1 MSLKK
6 FHSGDIINTVLA
18 AKPEMNFIIHSG
30 RVYLQKERPTTG
42 SFNNAI
48 KHVDSGHISLY
59 EMNVNRS
66 TDSMISSYIEKSS
79 TRYAFGSVTG
89 SQFDDDSIYEFGDK
103 IVSTYPLSASISR
116 IYIPHGPSHPSGN
129 PNHSADGNGAV
140 YTTVHGNKKY
150 IRALQNPI
158 SSTGRFGVTSD
169 YGHLTQS
176 SVNLICIPGIF
187 YGSSVDPGS
196 IELNYYIT
204 GALCATAKDLY
215 ADGRIV
221 QTYPA
226 TGSLPIG
233 VAIYNQ
239 GILAL
244 TGSEVLSNS
253 DLNYLDNFLSD
264 SSTTGSTWLTFG
276 TGISQVGTAVTSGSA
291 VNSSYSVS
299 FKGVSNIPTMTMF
312 AYSEKGEDNF
322 SHNPT
327 FLKSTSGARAELT
340 ENQYI
345 ESKRDVKKVNKSVY
359 ADYEE
364 NFDNN
369 TYISKVGIYDENK
382 NLIAIATLANPIK
395 KTEKR
400 DFMIKMRLD
409 F

>member
-6 FHSGDIINTVLA
+6 FHSGDIINSVLA
-18 AKPEMNFIIHSG
+18 TKPEINFIVHSG
-30 RVYLQKERPTTG
+30 RVYLQRERPSSGNFLNT
-42 SFNNAI
+42 I
-48 KHVDSGHISLY
+48 KHVDSGHVSLY
-59 EMNVNRS
+59 EMNVNRPS
-66 TDSMISSYIEKSS
+66 GSMISSYIEKSS
-79 TRYAFGSVTG
+79 TRYAFGTVITG

-103 IVSTYPLSASISR
+103 IINAYPLSASISR
-116 IYIPHGPSHPSGN
+116 IYIPHGPSHPSGD
-129 PNHSADGNGAV
+129 PSSDDYV
-140 YTTVHGNKKY
+140 TVHANKKY

-158 SSTGRFGVTSD
+158 NSTGRFGVTSD

-176 SVNLICIPGIF
+176 SVNLICVPGIF

-196 IELNYYIT
+196 IELSYYIT
-204 GALCATAKDLY
+204 GALYATARDLY
-215 ADGRIV
+215 GDGRII
-221 QTYPA
+221 QTYPT
-226 TGSLPIG
+226 TGSQIG

-244 TGSEVLSNS
+244 TSS
-253 DLNYLDNFLSD
+253 DNLVTDGTGYVDNFLSD

-276 TGISQVGTAVTSGSA
+276 TGMSQVGTPVTSGSA

-327 FLKSTSGARAELT
+327 FLKSTAGARAELT
-340 ENQYI
+340 EDQYV
-345 ESKRDVKKVNKSVY
+345 ESKRDVKKINKSVY

-364 NFDNN
+364 EFDNN
-369 TYISKVGIYDENK
+369 TYISKVGIYDENR
-382 NLIAIATLANPIK
+382 NLIAVATLANPIK

-400 DFMIKMRLD
+400 DFMIKMKMD